1 MKEIETNE
9 YPKADLVRALY
20 TILYLIIG
28 RFISMILFIIAICQF
43 IYSWVIGEPNEQLLH
58 FTSGLAEYSKQLV
71 SYVGFNSEEKP
82 WPVGA
87 WPSVEEQQNN

>member
-1 MKEIETNE
+1 MEEVEINE
-9 YPKADLVRALY
+9 QPKVGWERVLY

-28 RFISMILFIIAICQF
+28 RFISMVLFVIAVCQF
-43 IYSWVIGEPNEQLLH
+43 IYSWVIGEPNDQLLH

-87 WPSVEEQQNN
+87 WPSDEGQ

>member
-1 MKEIETNE
+1 MIIEEVEINKQ
-9 YPKADLVRALY
+9 PKAGWERVLY

-28 RFISMILFIIAICQF
+28 RLISMVLFVITVSQL
-43 IYSWVIGEPNEQLLH
+43 IYSWLIGEPNDKLLH

-87 WPSVEEQQNN
+87 WPSDEGQ

>member
-1 MKEIETNE
+1 MEEVKTNQQ
-9 YPKADLVRALY
+9 PKADLTRVLY

-43 IYSWVIGEPNEQLLH
+43 IYSWLIGEPNDKLLH
-58 FTSGLAEYSKQLV
+58 FTGGLAEYSKQLV
-71 SYVGFNSEEKP
+71 SYIGFNSEEKP

-87 WPSVEEQQNN
+87 WPSAEGE